1 MAYPIGIG
9 YPPDW
14 GEQTVSMRPG
24 DKTILKPNMTFH
36 MIPAIWQKYE
46 DKEDLGF
53 IISESLVVTENGC
66 ETLADF
72 PRKLFVS
79 E

>member
-1 MAYPIGIG
+1 
-9 YPPDW
+9 
-14 GEQTVSMRPG
+14 
-24 DKTILKPNMTFH
+24 